1 MLYATKFT
9 IFKSFEMDRYLYKT
23 QSCETKI
30 DKRIGLI
37 LTFKR
42 AIRKHRETLRDWN
55 KYHWQCHWNSLCQW
69 FWRSKI
75 RTLRQNG
82 LVYKVTF
89 SEQELLTFWISLCSK
104 YWTQEQFKLC
114 KFLAHPF
121 FVNLDSHDLPG
132 VCWLKLRFYAGFELF
147 FH

>member
-89 SEQELLTFWISLCSK
+89 SEQELLTFWISLCSQ
-104 YWTQEQFKLC
+104 YWTQELF
-114 KFLAHPF
+114 KFLAHVF
-121 FVNLDSHDLPG
+121 FLNLDSHHWPD
-132 VCWLKLRFYAGFELF
+132 FFSNFEPNADESHVLT
-147 FH
+147 